1 MNQLFIRDSRV
12 ITDHISPCC
21 YLDLDDSKQL
31 FFRTTLWL
39 MMLHHHAKFGNKM
52 LCSSEDI
59 IQTNIHRHFEP
70 LL

>member
-1 MNQLFIRDSRV
+1 M
-12 ITDHISPCC
+12 SPCC

-31 FFRTTLWL
+31 FFRMTLWL

-59 IQTNIHRHFEP
+59 IQTNVHRHFEP